1 MIKVNNLQIN
11 KKSFQLGPID
21 LELEGGYVY
30 AITGNSGSGKTLF
43 LQTLLGAMPSET
55 NAIIYNSLN
64 FQQNAVEIK
73 KLYSYVADKPL
84 FSDTL
89 QVNEVLYKI
98 SKLDERFN
106 IDKCFEF
113 LNKQKIVLHSKI
125 YELSQG
131 ERKILL
137 FSIGYFTNSK
147 ILVLD
152 NPFSGVGL
160 IARKE
165 MIALLREY
173 MDEDKTIIIVTEEP
187 YIIQSLA
194 DYIIVFENGRIT
206 INEDIVELQ
215 ARFNTTNIEGI
226 LLSVLKGE
234 VEND

>member
-43 LQTLLGAMPSET
+43 LQTLLGAISSDN
-55 NAIIYNSLN
+55 NAISYNNLN

-98 SKLDERFN
+98 SKLDERF
-106 IDKCFEF
+106 DLEKCFEF
-113 LNKQKIVLHSKI
+113 LNKQKIVLHNKI
-125 YELSQG
+125 YELSEG
-131 ERKILL
+131 EKKILL
-137 FSIGYFTNSK
+137 FSIGYFTMSR

-160 IARKE
+160 IAKKE
-165 MIALLREY
+165 ILNLLRDY
-173 MDEDKTIIIVTEEP
+173 MNENKMIILVTEDP
-187 YIIQSLA
+187 LVIKSLA
-194 DYIIVFENGRIT
+194 DYVIVLENGRINT
-206 INEDIVELQ
+206 KEDIVELQ
-215 ARFNTTNIEGI
+215 ERFNTTDIENI
-226 LLSVLKGE
+226 LLSIMKGE
-234 VEND
+234 NSND

>member
-11 KKSFQLGPID
+11 KKLFQLGPID
-21 LELEGGYVY
+21 LELEDGYVY

-43 LQTLLGAMPSET
+43 LQTILGAISSD
-55 NAIIYNSLN
+55 NKSISYNNLN
-64 FQQNAVEIK
+64 FHQNAVEIK

-98 SKLDERFN
+98 SKLDERFDV
-106 IDKCFEF
+106 DKCFEF

-131 ERKILL
+131 EKKILL
-137 FSIGYFTNSK
+137 FAIGYFTMSR

-160 IARKE
+160 IAKKE
-165 MIALLREY
+165 ILNLLRDY
-173 MDEDKTIIIVTEEP
+173 MDENKMIILVTEDP
-187 YIIQSLA
+187 LVIKSLA
-194 DYIIVFENGRIT
+194 DYVIVLENGRINT
-206 INEDIVELQ
+206 KEDIVELQ
-215 ARFNTTNIEGI
+215 ERFNTTDIENI
-226 LLSVLKGE
+226 LLSIMKGE
-234 VEND
+234 NSND

>member
-1 MIKVNNLQIN
+1 MIKVNNLKIN
-11 KKSFQLGPID
+11 KKFFQLGPID

-43 LQTLLGAMPSET
+43 LQTLLGAISSDKNE
-55 NAIIYNSLN
+55 IRYNNLN

-98 SKLDERFN
+98 SKLDERF
-106 IDKCFEF
+106 DLEKCFEF
-113 LNKQKIVLHSKI
+113 LNKQKIILHNKI

-131 ERKILL
+131 EKKILL
-137 FSIGYFTNSK
+137 FSIGYFTLSR

-160 IARKE
+160 IAKKE
-165 MIALLREY
+165 ILNLLRDY
-173 MDEDKTIIIVTEEP
+173 MDENKMIILVTEDP
-187 YIIQSLA
+187 LVIKGLA
-194 DYIIVFENGRIT
+194 DYVIVLENGRINT
-206 INEDIVELQ
+206 KEDIVELQ
-215 ARFNTTNIEGI
+215 ERFNTTDIENI
-226 LLSVLKGE
+226 LLSIMKGE
-234 VEND
+234 NSND

>member
-21 LELEGGYVY
+21 LELEDGYVY

-43 LQTLLGAMPSET
+43 LQTLLGAISSDK
-55 NAIIYNSLN
+55 NAINYNNLN

-84 FSDTL
+84 FSDIL

-98 SKLDERFN
+98 SKLDERF
-106 IDKCFEF
+106 DLEKCFEF

-137 FSIGYFTNSK
+137 FSIGYFTMSR

-160 IARKE
+160 IAKKE
-165 MIALLREY
+165 ILNLLRDY
-173 MDEDKTIIIVTEEP
+173 MDENKMIILVTEDP
-187 YIIQSLA
+187 LVIKSLA
-194 DYIIVFENGRIT
+194 DYIIFLENGRINT
-206 INEDIVELQ
+206 KEDIVELQ
-215 ARFNTTNIEGI
+215 ERFNTTDIENI
-226 LLSVLKGE
+226 LLSIMKGE
-234 VEND
+234 NSNV

>member
-11 KKSFQLGPID
+11 KKFFQLGPID

-43 LQTLLGAMPSET
+43 LQTLLGAISSEN
-55 NAIIYNSLN
+55 NAISYNNLN

-89 QVNEVLYKI
+89 QANEVLYKI
-98 SKLDERFN
+98 SKLDERF
-106 IDKCFEF
+106 DLEKCFEF
-113 LNKQKIVLHSKI
+113 LIKQKIVLHNKI

-131 ERKILL
+131 EKKILL
-137 FSIGYFTNSK
+137 FSIGYFTMSR

-160 IARKE
+160 IAKKE
-165 MIALLREY
+165 ILNLLRDY
-173 MDEDKTIIIVTEEP
+173 MDENKMIILVTEDP
-187 YIIQSLA
+187 LVIKSLA
-194 DYIIVFENGRIT
+194 DYVIVLENGRINT
-206 INEDIVELQ
+206 KEDIVELQ
-215 ARFNTTNIEGI
+215 ERFNTTDIEKI
-226 LLSVLKGE
+226 LLSIMKGE
-234 VEND
+234 KSNV

>member
-11 KKSFQLGPID
+11 KKLFQLGPID
-21 LELEGGYVY
+21 LELEDGYVY

-43 LQTLLGAMPSET
+43 LQTILGAISSD
-55 NAIIYNSLN
+55 NKSISYNNLN
-64 FQQNAVEIK
+64 FHQNAVEIK

-98 SKLDERFN
+98 SKIDERFDV
-106 IDKCFEF
+106 DKCFEF
-113 LNKQKIVLHSKI
+113 LSKHKVYRHKKI

-137 FSIGYFTNSK
+137 FSIGIYTKSK
-147 ILVLD
+147 LLVLD

-187 YIIQSLA
+187 YVIQNLA
-194 DYIIVFENGRIT
+194 DYIIVFKNGQVT
-206 INEDIVELQ
+206 SKEDVVELQ
-215 ARFNTTNIEGI
+215 ERFETNDIERI
-226 LLSVLKGE
+226 LLELLKGE
-234 VEND
+234 NEND

>member
-11 KKSFQLGPID
+11 KNSFQLGPID
-21 LELEGGYVY
+21 LELEDGYVY

-43 LQTLLGAMPSET
+43 LQTLLGAIPSDE
-55 NAIIYNSLN
+55 NAISYNSLN

-113 LNKQKIVLHSKI
+113 LNKNKIVLHSKI

-131 ERKILL
+131 EKKILL
-137 FSIGYFTNSK
+137 FSIGYFTMSR

-160 IARKE
+160 IAKKE
-165 MIALLREY
+165 ILNLLRENK
-173 MDEDKTIIIVTEEP
+173 MIILITEDPLVIK
-187 YIIQSLA
+187 SLA
-194 DYIIVFENGRIT
+194 DFVIVFENGRINT
-206 INEDIVELQ
+206 KEDIVELQ
-215 ARFNTTNIEGI
+215 ERFNTTDIENI
-226 LLSVLKGE
+226 LLSIMKGE
-234 VEND
+234 NSND

>member
-43 LQTLLGAMPSET
+43 LQTLLGAISSDN
-55 NAIIYNSLN
+55 NAISYNNLN

-98 SKLDERFN
+98 SKLDERF
-106 IDKCFEF
+106 DLEKCFEF
-113 LNKQKIVLHSKI
+113 LNKQKIVLHNKI
-125 YELSQG
+125 YELSEG
-131 ERKILL
+131 EKKILL
-137 FSIGYFTNSK
+137 FSIGYFTMSR

-160 IARKE
+160 IAKKE
-165 MIALLREY
+165 ILNLLRDY
-173 MDEDKTIIIVTEEP
+173 MDENKMIILVTEDP
-187 YIIQSLA
+187 LVIKSLA
-194 DYIIVFENGRIT
+194 DYVIVLENGRINT
-206 INEDIVELQ
+206 KEDIVELQ
-215 ARFNTTNIEGI
+215 ERFNTTDTEEI
-226 LLSVLKGE
+226 LLSIMKGE
-234 VEND
+234 NSNV

>member
-43 LQTLLGAMPSET
+43 LQTLLGAISSDK
-55 NAIIYNSLN
+55 NAISYNNLN

-106 IDKCFEF
+106 IEKCFEF
-113 LNKQKIVLHSKI
+113 LSKHKVYRHKKI

-137 FSIGYFTNSK
+137 FSIGIYTKSK
-147 ILVLD
+147 VLVLD

-187 YIIQSLA
+187 YVIQNLA
-194 DYIIVFENGRIT
+194 DYIIVFENGQVT
-206 INEDIVELQ
+206 SKEDVVELQ
-215 ARFNTTNIEGI
+215 ERFETNDIERI
-226 LLSVLKGE
+226 LLSLLKGE
-234 VEND
+234 NEND

>member
-55 NAIIYNSLN
+55 NAISYNNLN
-64 FQQNAVEIK
+64 FHQNAVEIK

-98 SKLDERFN
+98 SKIDERFDV
-106 IDKCFEF
+106 DKCFEF

-131 ERKILL
+131 EKKILL
-137 FSIGYFTNSK
+137 FSIGYFTMSR

-160 IARKE
+160 IAKKE
-165 MIALLREY
+165 ILNLLRDY
-173 MDEDKTIIIVTEEP
+173 MDENKMIILITEDP
-187 YIIQSLA
+187 LVIKSLV
-194 DYIIVFENGRIT
+194 DFVIVFENGRINT
-206 INEDIVELQ
+206 KEDIVELQ
-215 ARFNTTNIEGI
+215 ERFNTTDIEKI
-226 LLSVLKGE
+226 LLSIMKGE
-234 VEND
+234 KSNV

>member
-11 KKSFQLGPID
+11 KKLFQLGPID
-21 LELEGGYVY
+21 LELEDGYVY

-43 LQTLLGAMPSET
+43 LQTILGAISSD
-55 NAIIYNSLN
+55 NKSISYNNLN
-64 FQQNAVEIK
+64 FHQNAVEIK

-98 SKLDERFN
+98 SKIDERFDV
-106 IDKCFEF
+106 DKCFEF
-113 LNKQKIVLHSKI
+113 LSKHKVYRHKKI

-137 FSIGYFTNSK
+137 FSIGIYTKSK
-147 ILVLD
+147 LLILD

>member
-43 LQTLLGAMPSET
+43 LQTLLGAISSDK
-55 NAIIYNSLN
+55 NAISYNNLN

-98 SKLDERFN
+98 SKLDERF
-106 IDKCFEF
+106 DLEKCFEF
-113 LNKQKIVLHSKI
+113 LNKQKIVLHNKI
-125 YELSQG
+125 YELSEG
-131 ERKILL
+131 EKKILL
-137 FSIGYFTNSK
+137 FSIGYFTMSR

-160 IARKE
+160 IAKKE
-165 MIALLREY
+165 ILNLLRDY
-173 MDEDKTIIIVTEEP
+173 MDENKMIILVTEDP
-187 YIIQSLA
+187 LVIKSLA
-194 DYIIVFENGRIT
+194 DYVIVLEDGRINT
-206 INEDIVELQ
+206 KEDIVELQ
-215 ARFNTTNIEGI
+215 ERFNTTDIENI
-226 LLSVLKGE
+226 LLSIMKGE
-234 VEND
+234 NSND

>member
-30 AITGNSGSGKTLF
+30 AITGNSGSGKTVF

-98 SKLDERFN
+98 KN
-106 IDKCFEF
+106 II
-113 LNKQKIVLHSKI
+113 NKNATLYINIIFSLI
-125 YELSQG
+125 I
-131 ERKILL
+131 RKV
-137 FSIGYFTNSK
+137 N
-147 ILVLD
+147 
-152 NPFSGVGL
+152 
-160 IARKE
+160 
-165 MIALLREY
+165 
-173 MDEDKTIIIVTEEP
+173 IIIKTK
-187 YIIQSLA
+187 
-194 DYIIVFENGRIT
+194 
-206 INEDIVELQ
+206 
-215 ARFNTTNIEGI
+215 FNT
-226 LLSVLKGE
+226 
-234 VEND
+234 

>member
-113 LNKQKIVLHSKI
+113 LSKHKVYRHKKI

-137 FSIGYFTNSK
+137 FSIGIYTKSK
-147 ILVLD
+147 VLVLD

-165 MIALLREY
+165 MIVLLREY

-187 YIIQSLA
+187 YVIQNLV
-194 DYIIVFENGRIT
+194 DYIIVFENGQIT
-206 INEDIVELQ
+206 SKEDVVELQ
-215 ARFNTTNIEGI
+215 ERFKTNDIERI
-226 LLSVLKGE
+226 LLTLLKGE
-234 VEND
+234 NEND

>member
-1 MIKVNNLQIN
+1 M
-11 KKSFQLGPID
+11 
-21 LELEGGYVY
+21 
-30 AITGNSGSGKTLF
+30 
-43 LQTLLGAMPSET
+43 
-55 NAIIYNSLN
+55 
-64 FQQNAVEIK
+64 
-73 KLYSYVADKPL
+73 
-84 FSDTL
+84 
-89 QVNEVLYKI
+89 
-98 SKLDERFN
+98 
-106 IDKCFEF
+106 
-113 LNKQKIVLHSKI
+113 
-125 YELSQG
+125 
-131 ERKILL
+131 KILL
-137 FSIGYFTNSK
+137 FYIGIYTKSK
-147 ILVLD
+147 LLILD

>member
-11 KKSFQLGPID
+11 KKLFQLGPID
-21 LELEGGYVY
+21 LELEDGYVY

-43 LQTLLGAMPSET
+43 LQTILGAISSD
-55 NAIIYNSLN
+55 NKSISYNNLN
-64 FQQNAVEIK
+64 FHQNAVEIK

-89 QVNEVLYKI
+89 QVNEVLFKI
-98 SKLDERFN
+98 SKLDERF
-106 IDKCFEF
+106 DLEKCFEF

-131 ERKILL
+131 EKKILL

-160 IARKE
+160 IAKKE
-165 MIALLREY
+165 ILNLLRDY
-173 MDEDKTIIIVTEEP
+173 MDENKMIILVTEDP
-187 YIIQSLA
+187 LVIKSLA
-194 DYIIVFENGRIT
+194 DYVIVLENGRINT
-206 INEDIVELQ
+206 KEDIVELQ
-215 ARFNTTNIEGI
+215 ERFNTTDIEKI
-226 LLSVLKGE
+226 LLSIMKGE
-234 VEND
+234 NSND

>member
-11 KKSFQLGPID
+11 KKFFQLGPID

-43 LQTLLGAMPSET
+43 LQTLLGAISSDN
-55 NAIIYNSLN
+55 NAISYNSLN

-98 SKLDERFN
+98 SKLDERF
-106 IDKCFEF
+106 DLEKCFEF
-113 LNKQKIVLHSKI
+113 LNKQKIILHNKI

-131 ERKILL
+131 EKKILL
-137 FSIGYFTNSK
+137 FSIGYFTMSR

-160 IARKE
+160 IAKKE
-165 MIALLREY
+165 ILNLLRDY
-173 MDEDKTIIIVTEEP
+173 MDENKMIILVTEDP
-187 YIIQSLA
+187 LVIKSLA
-194 DYIIVFENGRIT
+194 DYIIVLENGRINT
-206 INEDIVELQ
+206 KEDIVELQ
-215 ARFNTTNIEGI
+215 ERFNTTDIENI
-226 LLSVLKGE
+226 LLSIMKGE
-234 VEND
+234 NSND

>member
-43 LQTLLGAMPSET
+43 LQTLLGAISSDK
-55 NAIIYNSLN
+55 NAISYNNLN

-73 KLYSYVADKPL
+73 KQYSYVADKPL

-98 SKLDERFN
+98 SKLDERF
-106 IDKCFEF
+106 DLEKCFEF
-113 LNKQKIVLHSKI
+113 LNKQKIILHNKI

-131 ERKILL
+131 EKKILL
-137 FSIGYFTNSK
+137 FSIGYFTMSR

-160 IARKE
+160 IAKKE
-165 MIALLREY
+165 ILNLLRDY
-173 MDEDKTIIIVTEEP
+173 MDENKMIILVTEDP
-187 YIIQSLA
+187 LVIKSLA
-194 DYIIVFENGRIT
+194 DYVIVLEDGRINT
-206 INEDIVELQ
+206 KEDIVELQ
-215 ARFNTTNIEGI
+215 ERFNTTDIEKI
-226 LLSVLKGE
+226 LLSIMKGE
-234 VEND
+234 NSND

>member
-21 LELEGGYVY
+21 LELEDGYVY

-43 LQTLLGAMPSET
+43 LQTLLGAISSDK
-55 NAIIYNSLN
+55 NAISYNNLN

-98 SKLDERFN
+98 SKLDERF
-106 IDKCFEF
+106 DLEKCFEF
-113 LNKQKIVLHSKI
+113 LNKQKIVLHNKI

-137 FSIGYFTNSK
+137 FSIGYFTMSR

-160 IARKE
+160 IAKKE
-165 MIALLREY
+165 ILNLLRDY
-173 MDEDKTIIIVTEEP
+173 MDENKMIILVTEDP
-187 YIIQSLA
+187 LVIKSLA
-194 DYIIVFENGRIT
+194 DYVIVLENGRINT
-206 INEDIVELQ
+206 KEDIVELQ
-215 ARFNTTNIEGI
+215 ERFNTTDIEKI
-226 LLSVLKGE
+226 LLSIMKGE
-234 VEND
+234 NSNV